1 MGLLLEYVRFLH
13 RRRAKCVTYG
23 AGALWRA
30 PLLSTP
36 KKVPQMDSIERPL
49 GRSPRGAGRTAS
61 RGLGAG
67 GKQNLAFDLLRNFA
81 LYPDEINK
89 R

>member
-1 MGLLLEYVRFLH
+1 M
-13 RRRAKCVTYG
+13 YG

-30 PLLSTP
+30 PLLSPNATP
-36 KKVPQMDSIERPL
+36 ERVPQMDPIERPL

-81 LYPDEINK
+81 LYPDEINT